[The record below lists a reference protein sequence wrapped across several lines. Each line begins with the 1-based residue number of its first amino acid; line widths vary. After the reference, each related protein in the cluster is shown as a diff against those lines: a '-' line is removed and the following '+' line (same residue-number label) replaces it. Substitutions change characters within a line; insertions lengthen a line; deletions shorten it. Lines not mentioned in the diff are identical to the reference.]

1 MLPLVKP
8 HIAAMSAYSPPWS
21 NLDRKQYLRLDLN
34 ENTQA
39 PPECVNIALKNLI
52 DDQHLQMYPDYSR
65 FLPKLCQYVGVEAK
79 QLIITNGSDQAIEI
93 ILRAYL
99 AQGDAMLIA
108 QPEFP
113 IFSQVAKVIGADV
126 QTVAYNSDMSFP
138 FEQFLKAVQTNT
150 KLIILINP
158 NNPTGTALT
167 LEQIETILAKNPSL
181 PVVVDEAYF
190 EFTGVTCKPLLEQYQ
205 NLIIIR
211 TFSKAFAMAGLRL
224 GYMFAHPDIISQFYK
239 IRAPFDVNSCALAAA
254 EAQLE
259 HPTAWKK
266 YVNEVMTE
274 SKPLLEKF
282 LKEHKIDY
290 HTGAANFMLVKPK
303 NRDESVN
310 YLKQQGILVRPMI
323 APGIE
328 DTFRVSIGTIKDT
341 ERFISVFASSL

>member
-1 MLPLVKP
+1 MIIPQVKP
-8 HIAAMSAYSPPWS
+8 HIAAMSAYSPPWT

-39 PPECVNIALKNLI
+39 PPECVNIALRNLV
-52 DDQHLQMYPDYSR
+52 DDKHLQMYPDYSR
-65 FLPKLCQYVGVEAK
+65 FLPKLCEYVDVEPEK
-79 QLIITNGSDQAIEI
+79 LIITNGSDQAIEI

-113 IFSQVAKVIGADV
+113 IFTQVAKVIGADV
-126 QTVAYNSDMSFP
+126 QGVPYNSDMSFP
-138 FEQFLKAVQTNT
+138 FEQFLKAVQSNT

-167 LEQIETILAKNPSL
+167 LDQIETILAENSNL

-190 EFTGVTCKPLLEQYQ
+190 EFTGVTSKDLLERYN

-239 IRAPFDVNSCALAAA
+239 IRAPFDVNSCAIVAA

-259 HPTAWKK
+259 NPSAWKK
-266 YVNEVMTE
+266 YVNEVMTQ

-282 LKEHKIDY
+282 LQEHNINY
-290 HTGAANFMLVKPK
+290 YPGAANFMLVKPK
-303 NRDESVN
+303 NRDASVN

-323 APGIE
+323 ARGIE
-328 DTFRVSIGTIKDT
+328 DTFRVTIGTVKDT
-341 ERFISVFASSL
+341 ERFINCIN

>member
-1 MLPLVKP
+1 MIPQVKP
-8 HIAAMSAYSPPWS
+8 HIAAMSAYSPPWT

-39 PPECVNIALKNLI
+39 PPECVNIALRNLV
-52 DDQHLQMYPDYSR
+52 DDKHLQMYPDYSS
-65 FLPKLCQYVGVEAK
+65 FLPKLCEYVNVEPDK
-79 QLIITNGSDQAIEI
+79 LIITNGSDQAIEI

-113 IFSQVAKVIGADV
+113 IFSQVAKVIGAEV
-126 QTVAYNSDMSFP
+126 QGVPYNSDMSFP
-138 FEQFLKAVQTNT
+138 FEQFLKAVQSNT

-167 LEQIETILAKNPSL
+167 LNQIETVLAENSNL

-190 EFTGVTCKPLLEQYQ
+190 EFTGVTSRNLLERYN

-224 GYMFAHPDIISQFYK
+224 GYMFAHSDIISQFYK
-239 IRAPFDVNSCALAAA
+239 IRAPFDVNSCAIVAA

-259 HPTAWKK
+259 NPSEWKK
-266 YVNEVMTE
+266 YVNEVMNE

-282 LKEHKIDY
+282 FNEHKIDY
-290 HTGAANFMLVKPK
+290 YPGAANFMLVRPK
-303 NRDESVN
+303 NRDASVN

-328 DTFRVSIGTIKDT
+328 DTFRVTIGTVKDT
-341 ERFISVFASSL
+341 ERFISEMQV

>member
-1 MLPLVKP
+1 MIPQVKP
-8 HIAAMSAYSPPWS
+8 HIAAMSAYSPPWT

-39 PPECVNIALKNLI
+39 PPECVNIALRNLV
-52 DDQHLQMYPDYSR
+52 DDKHLQMYPDYSS
-65 FLPKLCQYVGVEAK
+65 FLPKLCEYVNVEPEN
-79 QLIITNGSDQAIEI
+79 LIITNGSDQAIEI

-113 IFSQVAKVIGADV
+113 IFSQVAKVIGAEV
-126 QTVAYNSDMSFP
+126 QGVPYNSDMSFP
-138 FEQFLKAVQTNT
+138 FEQFLKAVQSNT

-167 LEQIETILAKNPSL
+167 LDQIETVLAENSNL

-190 EFTGVTCKPLLEQYQ
+190 EFTGVTSRNLLERYN

-224 GYMFAHPDIISQFYK
+224 GYMFAHSDIISQFYK
-239 IRAPFDVNSCALAAA
+239 IRAPFDVNSCAIVAA

-259 HPTAWKK
+259 NPSEWKK
-266 YVNEVMTE
+266 YVNEVMNE

-282 LKEHKIDY
+282 FNEHKIDY
-290 HTGAANFMLVKPK
+290 YPGAANFMLVRPK
-303 NRDESVN
+303 NRDASVN

-328 DTFRVSIGTIKDT
+328 DTFRVTIGTVKDT
-341 ERFISVFASSL
+341 ERFISEMQV

>member
-1 MLPLVKP
+1 MIPQVKP
-8 HIAAMSAYSPPWS
+8 HIAAMSAYSPPWT

-39 PPECVNIALKNLI
+39 PPECVNIALRNLV
-52 DDQHLQMYPDYSR
+52 DDKHLQMYPDYSS
-65 FLPKLCQYVGVEAK
+65 FLPKLCEYVNVEPEK
-79 QLIITNGSDQAIEI
+79 LIITNGSDQAIEI

-113 IFSQVAKVIGADV
+113 IFSQVAKVIGAEV
-126 QTVAYNSDMSFP
+126 QGVPYNSDMSFP
-138 FEQFLKAVQTNT
+138 FEQFLKAVQSNT

-167 LEQIETILAKNPSL
+167 LDQIETILAENSNL

-190 EFTGVTCKPLLEQYQ
+190 EFTGVTSRDLLERYN

-224 GYMFAHPDIISQFYK
+224 GYMFAHADIISQFYK
-239 IRAPFDVNSCALAAA
+239 IRAPFDVNSCAIVAA

-259 HPTAWKK
+259 NSSEWKK
-266 YVNEVMTE
+266 YVNEVMNK

-282 LKEHKIDY
+282 FQEHKIDY
-290 HTGAANFMLVKPK
+290 YPGAANFMLVRPK
-303 NRDESVN
+303 NRDASVN

-328 DTFRVSIGTIKDT
+328 DTFRVTIGTVKDT
-341 ERFISVFASSL
+341 ERFISEMQL